1 MKSENSKIFDPHT
14 SVLKT
19 ANKID
24 LKRIDQLL
32 PYQSL
37 VSTTPGK
44 KYKNNEFRIS
54 VPTWNDKSDGSYSLS
69 DIHGYSDYIIKKH
82 EVLNY
87 NLTVRIYINR
97 IEKRITFLKLR
108 LRITSTFNC

>member
-19 ANKID
+19 ADKID

-37 VSTTPGK
+37 VSTTTGK

-54 VPTWNDKSDGSYSLS
+54 VPT
-69 DIHGYSDYIIKKH
+69 
-82 EVLNY
+82 
-87 NLTVRIYINR
+87 
-97 IEKRITFLKLR
+97 
-108 LRITSTFNC
+108 

>member
-19 ANKID
+19 ADKID

-54 VPTWNDKSDGSYSLS
+54 VPT
-69 DIHGYSDYIIKKH
+69 
-82 EVLNY
+82 
-87 NLTVRIYINR
+87 
-97 IEKRITFLKLR
+97 
-108 LRITSTFNC
+108 